1 MKQVQHILDNN
12 CPTLIVCATDNIALG
27 AMKVIHSHS
36 LSVPGDISV
45 TGFGGYDISEMV
57 HPSLTT
63 IAFDYEYAGKL
74 APLLFHSLLKTKLYQ
89 KYYTPLYIKNPR
101 KR

>member
-45 TGFGGYDISEMV
+45 TGSVDMIF
-57 HPSLTT
+57 
-63 IAFDYEYAGKL
+63 
-74 APLLFHSLLKTKLYQ
+74 Q
-89 KYYTPLYIKNPR
+89 KWYTLV
-101 KR
+101 